1 IVYDTVGSETTI
13 GDGVA
18 LTREGGRLILV
29 GGAAKTSVDWTRVW
43 YRQITLAGIFA
54 YGLAPSEGER
64 RDLDETAT
72 ELLRRR
78 RYGDLGL
85 VTHVFE
91 LEDYRAALPAAL
103 RKGGPRSVKVALR
116 PDVRGHS
123 RPGASGGPVGERR
136 ERPGGVH

>member
-1 IVYDTVGSETTI
+1 IFFFFQAE
-13 GDGVA
+13 DGIRDFHVTGVQTCALPIFA

-54 YGLAPSEGER
+54 YGLAPFEGER
-64 RDLDETAT
+64 RDIYETAI

-78 RYGDLGL
+78 DYGELGL

-91 LEDYRAALPAAL
+91 LEDYRAALHAAL
-103 RKGGPRSVKVALR
+103 SKGGHRSIKVALR
-116 PDVRGHS
+116 PDVRGH
-123 RPGASGGPVGERR
+123 
-136 ERPGGVH
+136 